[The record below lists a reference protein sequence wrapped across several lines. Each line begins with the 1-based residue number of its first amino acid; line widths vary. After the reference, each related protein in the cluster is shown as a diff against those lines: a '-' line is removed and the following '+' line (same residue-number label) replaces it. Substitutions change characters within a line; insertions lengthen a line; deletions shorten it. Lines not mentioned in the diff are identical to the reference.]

1 MSARSK
7 ARKAAL
13 DLLYESDIRGR
24 PVSEV
29 LKARL
34 VEVEYPIREFTQSL
48 VAGVAEHRSRID
60 EIIGMRAKSWDLDR
74 MPVLDRNILRLGA
87 YEILWSTEVPVSVA
101 IDEAVELAKTLS
113 TEESPGYVNGVL
125 GAIAEIKGDLVL

>member
-34 VEVEYPIREFTQSL
+34 IEVEYPIREFTQSL
-48 VAGVAEHRSRID
+48 VAGVADHRSRID

>member
-1 MSARSK
+1 VSARSK

-29 LKARL
+29 LEARL
-34 VEVEYPIREFTQSL
+34 IEVEYPIREFTQSL

-125 GAIAEIKGDLVL
+125 GAIAEIRGDLVL

>member
-29 LKARL
+29 LAARL
-34 VEVEYPIREFTQSL
+34 IEVEYPIREFTQTL

-125 GAIAEIKGDLVL
+125 GAIAEIKGDLAL

>member
-34 VEVEYPIREFTQSL
+34 IEVEYPIREFTQSL

-87 YEILWSTEVPVSVA
+87 YEILWSTEVPISVA

-125 GAIAEIKGDLVL
+125 GAIAEIRGDLVI